1 MNRIVHG
8 IFLLAAA
15 PAVWAA
21 PCTRGTTYGQTLLEN
36 LVHTNRA
43 VLAAAMDVTPP
54 KGHAPRVAAST
65 DPHGIGAK
73 SGAAEL
79 AVIASGK
86 PRETVDAAKH
96 RVDVLLPLEDVS
108 RDRIGA
114 LRLSLRLR
122 AGADHASILRE
133 AAGIRDTLRRRIA
146 LAANVYDPV
155 PYDPTMPSAT
165 DTYAQKLVDG
175 VLARHRG
182 VLIFAIHA
190 TPPGGDYNMIVG
202 SNIGRIGKKADNDD
216 TRAIYTGKTNLEVN
230 AAGDRFEVEM
240 QLHDRAGRV
249 IGAVSVVYPY
259 RKGDNQK
266 ALEARAVKIKDAL
279 QRRIRDSASLFQP
292 VLARR

>member
-1 MNRIVHG
+1 MNRIVQG

-15 PAVWAA
+15 PAVWGASCA
-21 PCTRGTTYGQTLLEN
+21 RGTNYGQTLLEN
-36 LVHTNRA
+36 LVHTNPA
-43 VLAAAMDVTPP
+43 VLAAAMHVTPP
-54 KGHAPRVAAST
+54 KGRAPLVAAST
-65 DPHGIGAK
+65 NSRRIGTR

-79 AVIASGK
+79 AVIANGK
-86 PRETVDAAKH
+86 PIETVDAAKH

-108 RDRIGA
+108 RDKIGA
-114 LRLSLRLR
+114 LRLSLRLP
-122 AGADHASILRE
+122 AGADRASILRE
-133 AAGIRDTLRRRIA
+133 AVGIRDALRRRIA

-175 VLARHRG
+175 VLARHPG

-190 TPPGGDYNMIVG
+190 TPPGGDYNVIIG

-216 TRAIYTGKTNLEVN
+216 TRAIYTGNTNLEVN
-230 AAGDRFEVEM
+230 EAGDRFEVEM
-240 QLHDRAGRV
+240 QLRDRAGRV

-259 RKGDNQK
+259 RKGADQK

-279 QRRIRDSASLFQP
+279 QRRIPDAASLFQP
-292 VLARR
+292 AH